1 MARVG
6 IIGDTH
12 IPYELDGYLE
22 FCKQTFKDWG
32 VDTYIH
38 IGDLIDHHALS
49 FHDSEPELKGAQGE
63 LLDARER
70 LKPWFKAFPKMGLCL
85 GNHDRIPAR
94 QLKKIGMDSESWLRP
109 LAEVYNFPKGWYTF
123 DEKYIDG
130 VLYHHGETASGVN
143 GFRNDAIHRMV
154 STVSGHN
161 HGNAGVSASASAHR
175 LVKGMAVG
183 CGVDIDKIAFA
194 YGKHFKHK
202 PIISCGIVIDGI
214 DFYVEYKNMG
224 EK

>member
-1 MARVG
+1 M
-6 IIGDTH
+6 
-12 IPYELDGYLE
+12 
-22 FCKQTFKDWG
+22 
-32 VDTYIH
+32 
-38 IGDLIDHHALS
+38 
-49 FHDSEPELKGAQGE
+49 QG
-63 LLDARER
+63 
-70 LKPWFKAFPKMGLCL
+70 
-85 GNHDRIPAR
+85 N
-94 QLKKIGMDSESWLRP
+94 
-109 LAEVYNFPKGWYTF
+109 
-123 DEKYIDG
+123 
-130 VLYHHGETASGVN
+130 
-143 GFRNDAIHRMV
+143 AIHRMV

-202 PIISCGIVIDGI
+202 PIISCGIVIDGM